1 MLEPGSDSAIL
12 ESNVKT
18 PLSASCRFVSAF
30 TNEAFGEPDNIG
42 LKPSAI
48 PRVKPP
54 GLGKGLCLVTWP
66 NPASAG
72 GTHAVQVALRCAV
85 RGGQLMQDNEKGLVF
100 LTSSVIL
107 QSHRDGP
114 DENANRAKPVSISAM
129 LAQCCRI
136 VFDQ

>member
-1 MLEPGSDSAIL
+1 MSAL
-12 ESNVKT
+12 
-18 PLSASCRFVSAF
+18 
-30 TNEAFGEPDNIG
+30 TNEALGEPSNVG

-54 GLGKGLCLVTWP
+54 GLGKGLCLVTWS

-85 RGGQLMQDNEKGLVF
+85 RGGQLMQDNEKSLVF

-107 QSHRDGP
+107 QSHRGGP
-114 DENANRAKPVSISAM
+114 DGNANCAKPVSISAM
-129 LAQCCRI
+129 PAQRCRS